1 MDERELEGVSH
12 VALIRARIVER
23 NDIILSMYRRQLDDL
38 QDLNDIL
45 NNYELENDLE
55 EWYIDMSKY
64 MINIGIE
71 GSKGWFKPLE

>member
-71 GSKGWFKPLE
+71 GSKG